1 LQWGS
6 PFANY
11 LLFFQTACCFSGSFA
26 KHRAKQIDALV
37 GKTMY
42 SVAQNATKKPHVTIN
57 KYLYIINK

>member
-1 LQWGS
+1 LEGRVIK
-6 PFANY
+6 NV
-11 LLFFQTACCFSGSFA
+11 FA

-57 KYLYIINK
+57 KFLYIINK